1 MNNAVLPKGSLWQLH
16 SKREKLACITD
27 FARWKLGLLNKYVNV
42 DYSRVDRVIFVCKGN
57 ICRSAYAEKKFN
69 MLAGGA
75 ISAGVDA
82 KSGRPANADAV
93 RLAAERGVDLSPH
106 RTQNLSD
113 LQVRSGDLFVC
124 MEKWHAEAVEAYF
137 GVRDKQVLL
146 LGGLLGLPRVSDP
159 YNKCD
164 RYFILVFEEINAAI
178 DLLRAKLPK
187 PVAQ

>member
-1 MNNAVLPKGSLWQLH
+1 MNNAVLPKSSLWQLH

-27 FARWKLGLLNKYVNV
+27 FARWKLGLLDKYVNV
-42 DYSRVDRVIFVCKGN
+42 DYSRVERVIFVCKGN

-93 RLAAERGVDLSPH
+93 RLAAERGVDLCTH
-106 RTQNLSD
+106 RTQNVGD

-124 MEKWHAEAVEAYF
+124 MEKWHADAVFSLLKET
-137 GVRDKQVLL
+137 GIQILL
-146 LGGLLGLPRVSDP
+146 LGGVSGLPRISDP
-159 YNKCD
+159 YGKSD
-164 RYFILVFEEINAAI
+164 IYFERVFCQI
-178 DLLRAKLPK
+178 DVSLRRVVVLLSHM
-187 PVAQ
+187 